1 MQRLAPSK
9 LDALALRLE
18 EIALEEEHIRTQIRE
33 QVATFGSTPPR
44 AEKSQRLE
52 TEQFRFT
59 LSSSNRTEIRNTE
72 VERIRQACPTTLFSS
87 LFVPVIKYKLAA
99 RSMMLLS
106 APLPD
111 DAPRNLRAMFANAVQ
126 IIEDSPRLKIERAEI
141 PA

>member
-1 MQRLAPSK
+1 MQRLPPAK

-18 EIALEEEHIRTQIRE
+18 EIALEEEHIREQIRE
-33 QVATFGSTPPR
+33 QVSTFGSTPPR

-59 LSSSNRTEIRNTE
+59 LSTSNRTEIRNTE
-72 VERIRQACPTTLFSS
+72 VERIRQACPTSLFSS

-106 APLPD
+106 APLPE

-126 IIEDSPRLKIERAEI
+126 IIED
-141 PA
+141 